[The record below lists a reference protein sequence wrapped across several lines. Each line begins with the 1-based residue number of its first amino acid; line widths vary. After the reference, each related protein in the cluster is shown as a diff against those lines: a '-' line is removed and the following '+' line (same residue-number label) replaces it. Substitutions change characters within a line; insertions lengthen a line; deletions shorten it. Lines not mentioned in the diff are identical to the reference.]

1 MDAKIDQ
8 RKYELAIKEDIR
20 RLKGEILSLEVK
32 LLRGIYLTLLG
43 SFLWLLQLFLQCYK
57 Y

>member
-1 MDAKIDQ
+1 MDTKIDQ
-8 RKYELAIKEDIR
+8 GKHELAKEDIR

-43 SFLWLLQLFLQCYK
+43 NYFLWLLQLFL
-57 Y
+57 